1 MPVLSRLLL
10 AGRRVS
16 RRRPPPRPND
26 PHPRG
31 HETARTAET
40 GTSTAQPGQSTG
52 RTPRKSGLAT
62 PRRGSRRTSE
72 ETDGRPRGAA
82 RPATQASRSR
92 FPGSRPDRPSPQSQ
106 SLSRSYGSG
115 LPTSLTYIVLFGQR
129 LITLETCCGYRYD
142 DQNNSPILTILHS
155 PRFSLAGRS
164 TPDAAAGA
172 AHSGIHGSPS

>member
-16 RRRPPPRPND
+16 RRVPDRQT
-26 PHPRG
+26 HPR
-31 HETARTAET
+31 ARR
-40 GTSTAQPGQSTG
+40 P
-52 RTPRKSGLAT
+52 
-62 PRRGSRRTSE
+62 
-72 ETDGRPRGAA
+72 DGRADRAAGPVHGQDPAQVRARHSPTEAEAA